1 MKKKIIPLLLFTTL
15 LSACN
20 SGKSKKQT
28 VIDPPLPAPSSTE
41 EVIVPQYQT
50 GQTPPD
56 YNGRIVFDNVNV
68 LTMTSPSQEDILN
81 DYRVVIENNK
91 IIAIGTRQSV
101 EILDGDKVIDGEDG
115 YLLPGFI
122 DSHVHFTH
130 VGPGEPNPLTFTDP
144 AQMSLYLQQG
154 VTSVRAYSGTPKNID
169 WRDKVNSGE
178 WLGTR
183 IITSGPKIHD
193 QTDIEKIIDLSW
205 DSLSE
210 AFTSLAPV
218 VVPDNK
224 EEGRLEVIKQK
235 EMTYDFLKV
244 YSELNEETFLSVAE
258 HAKYENLFLTGHIPD
273 VSISTALTHFQEVAH
288 IVELTPM
295 TVEHS
300 GTKEE
305 YQQWLVNTMLENN
318 ISLVFNWST
327 DEVNKELSEGID
339 VFSRDIYQVLPE
351 ALLDVWRQR
360 TEADDIDDEITKE
373 ALALAKILVDAGVV
387 LQVGSDTGDVGSI
400 PVFLHRDFELMI
412 EAGISPYQALRAG
425 TFNPAQVISRI
436 TNQPQDRGIIAAGY
450 LADLVLLKDNPLT
463 NISNTRTQQGVM
475 VDGHWFKND
484 ELQTMV
490 EHFVSL
496 PIIPHNL
503 DFN

>member
-1 MKKKIIPLLLFTTL
+1 MKRKLIILLLFTTL
-15 LSACN
+15 LSACD
-20 SGKSKKQT
+20 SGKSKKQ
-28 VIDPPLPAPSSTE
+28 IDIGPPLLAPAPTE
-41 EVIVPQYQT
+41 EIVIPQYQT
-50 GQTPPD
+50 GQTPPE

-68 LTMTSPSQEDILN
+68 LTMTSQTQEDILT
-81 DYRVVIENNK
+81 DYRVVIENDN
-91 IIAIGTRQSV
+91 IIAIGTKESV
-101 EILDGDKVIDGEDG
+101 EILDGDKVIDGESG

-122 DSHVHFTH
+122 DSHVHFSH

-154 VTSVRAYSGTPKNID
+154 VTTVRAYSGTPENID

-178 WLGTR
+178 WLGTK
-183 IITSGPKIHD
+183 IITSGPIIHD
-193 QTDIEKIIDLSW
+193 KLVIEETIGFSW
-205 DSLSE
+205 DSLSNL
-210 AFTSLAPV
+210 FISLAPV

-235 EMTYDFLKV
+235 GMTYDFLKV
-244 YSELNEETFLSVAE
+244 YSQLNEETFLSVAE
-258 HAKYENLFLTGHIPD
+258 HAKHENLFLTGHIPD
-273 VSISTALTHFQEVAH
+273 VSIATALTHFQEIAH

-295 TVEHS
+295 AVEYS

-305 YQQWLVNTMLENN
+305 YQQWLVNTMLEND

-351 ALLDVWRQR
+351 ALLDVWRQVS
-360 TEADDIDDEITKE
+360 EASDIDDEITKE

-436 TNQPQDRGIIAAGY
+436 TSQPQDRGIIAVGY

-463 NISNTRTQQGVM
+463 NISNTRNQHGVM
-475 VDGHWFKND
+475 IDGHWFAQN
-484 ELQTMV
+484 ELNTMV
-490 EHFVSL
+490 KHFVSL
-496 PIIPHNL
+496 PLMPHNL
-503 DFN
+503 DFK